1 MPRPQLFAAAGAGM
15 FVFGIVL
22 ALLGT
27 LFGMPAMRLRL
38 GVDLSQQGDLFLLL
52 FVGVCTATLAA
63 GPLIDRFGD
72 KMVLLVSAIFVTAG
86 LLGLA
91 AAHSM
96 LAAGISVVVM
106 GAGGGGLNTAA
117 NVLVSAL
124 YGDNRG
130 PMLNVLGIFYAFGAL
145 FIPLI
150 VASIAAVLPIPQLL
164 IATSLLPGLCVIV
177 YAVCDFPPARE
188 GHTMAWREL
197 VEVVRY
203 PGLLLFTVLLFVES
217 GNENVIG
224 GWTSTYV
231 GSMGAGVRT
240 ATWVLTAYWAALMA
254 GRLCATRFLRR
265 LNKLQLVLLSAI
277 GSAIGTVL
285 LLSTRSVPV
294 IAAGVA
300 LYGFAC
306 AAIYPTVLAIVGD
319 RYPRYA
325 ATVFG
330 LLFAVGLAGGA
341 VFPWTVGQ
349 ISQASTLRWG
359 MVVPLVGAIIVSTVC
374 GVIRRRTNPLPTSS
388 AT

>member
-1 MPRPQLFAAAGAGM
+1 MHRRHLFAAACAGM

-52 FVGVCTATLAA
+52 FVGVCSATLAV
-63 GPLIDRFGD
+63 GPLIDRFGN
-72 KMVLLVSAIFVTAG
+72 KMVLLLSAVFVAAG

-91 AAHSM
+91 VAHSM
-96 LAAGISVVVM
+96 LTAGVSVVVM

-117 NVLVSAL
+117 NVLVSDI
-124 YGDNRG
+124 YGHNRG
-130 PMLNVLGIFYAFGAL
+130 PMLNLLGIFYAFGAL
-145 FIPLI
+145 FIPLV

-164 IATSLLPGLCVIV
+164 VASSLLPGLCVIA

-188 GHTMAWREL
+188 GHNMAWREL

-203 PGLLLFTVLLFVES
+203 PGLLLFALLLCVES
-217 GNENVIG
+217 GIENVIG

-240 ATWVLTAYWAALMA
+240 ATWVLTAYWAALML
-254 GRLCATRFLRR
+254 GRLCATRFLHY

-277 GSAIGTVL
+277 GSAVGTML

-300 LYGFAC
+300 FYGFAC

-349 ISQASTLRWG
+349 ISQSTTLRWG
-359 MVVPLVGAIIVSTVC
+359 MLVSLVGAIIVSTVAAA
-374 GVIRRRTNPLPTSS
+374 ISRRTTALRKSTV
-388 AT
+388 T